1 MMRKFFFFA
10 ILSLALVC
18 CVSCNHPVS
27 SGFDFSGNN
36 PVDRING
43 TITSDGT
50 SITVSLPA
58 FPSFSAA
65 RDAEDPDVNKNQHFV
80 VKLQSAAVSEN
91 NWTLKGFAGET
102 ITFNDLTPGEYT
114 LTCNAWD
121 DVTRLQFV
129 GEQNITVQTGSNEAV
144 LEMKFV
150 TEDEHIKLEPTED
163 GVKITIKGI
172 DFDKSTD
179 ISIFEQSSG
188 LRFTLDYT
196 KRAEITANGN
206 TAYTFTWPFGPSK
219 VNGVKNNYYVFT
231 YLSAGTENGV
241 EEEVVCC
248 GKNDTLSSIDLTNFR
263 NINTKY
269 EENGKQRNVFF
280 ENISLDTLRWTVT
293 NAVSASKIEKFSALM
308 ELWAYTSDEKI
319 EWLDTNVIDL
329 PVSGKFTP
337 GENDDFEQNCARL
350 LSGNKVDFLDF
361 AGVDAQTLNK
371 KLTEAGKVMPNFHWR
386 FFMKDIP
393 NAWFGLPS
401 ICDVFD
407 YTPVVEDEQP
417 VRAVE
422 ITNGQTDNIL
432 LSDNG
437 KPVLT
442 VEVEQQNGNFL
453 LTVNVPNHT
462 TYMQIEES
470 ITGNSYHFTSKVKE
484 NGNDFLSCSG
494 QKVIIPWA
502 FCDKPGNYEF
512 IIKYNANEFGYR
524 VGSAKISSDSVTGA
538 DFEFNDINCKGAPQ
552 LGTDVVI
559 NSQNFT
565 VKMPSGKTIA
575 DYTLAFKNTP
585 PFIIQKTFV
594 VYSLNFLNGT
604 YDTYDLRFDLTNQII
619 AANLCSNSIDIKNND
634 GYGPLYFCNTDEYF
648 DNGNENGYIFYG
660 RSNNNTTVGVYD
672 NQAGLWGNP
681 AMYTTGGLAFRLL
694 DRDNNYLDSGFS
706 DKWYGEYRISLW
718 SHEWE
723 YDSEYPAPANQ

>member
-1 MMRKFFFFA
+1 MRKFFFFA

-65 RDAEDPDVNKNQHFV
+65 RDAEDPDVNKKQHFV

-91 NWTLKGFAGET
+91 NWTLNGFAGET
-102 ITFNDLTPGEYT
+102 ITFNDLIPGEYT

-350 LSGNKVDFLDF
+350 LSGNKVDFFDF

-470 ITGNSYHFTSKVKE
+470 ITGNSYHFTRKE
-484 NGNDFLSCSG
+484 GKEGILVCSG
-494 QKVIIPWA
+494 QEVTIPWA
-502 FCDKPGNYEF
+502 FCDKSGNYEF
-512 IIKYNANEFGYR
+512 IIKYNANGYR

-538 DFEFNDINCKGAPQ
+538 DFEFKDIDCKGAPQ
-552 LGTDVVI
+552 LGTDVI
-559 NSQNFT
+559 IDSQNFK
-565 VKMPSGKTIA
+565 VKMPSGKTI
-575 DYTLAFKNTP
+575 DNYTLAFKNTP

-594 VYSLNFLNGT
+594 IYSLNFLNGS
-604 YDTYDLRFDLTNQII
+604 YDTYDIRLDITDDGNNVIRNM
-619 AANLCSNSIDIKNND
+619 LCSSELYINKNEMELYYCNND
-634 GYGPLYFCNTDEYF
+634 DEVV
-648 DNGNENGYIFYG
+648 NGYAAYNDIYVDGVKTIKGIYQKTGLSG
-660 RSNNNTTVGVYD
+660 R
-672 NQAGLWGNP
+672 P

-694 DRDNNYLDSGFS
+694 DRDNKYLDSGFS

-723 YDSEYPAPANQ
+723 YNGEYPAPANQ